1 MCAFQ
6 KIDKYLSL
14 NLQEKS
20 IMRVSQGGTTRAWS
34 GGSDKAYPR
43 RKIKA
48 EKLRLEKTLGRV
60 IVKEGAFLGQ
70 RT

>member
-1 MCAFQ
+1 MHVFQ

-14 NLQEKS
+14 NLQV
-20 IMRVSQGGTTRAWS
+20 IMRVSQGGTARAWS

-43 RKIKA
+43 SKIKA

-60 IVKEGAFLGQ
+60 TVKEGAFLGQ